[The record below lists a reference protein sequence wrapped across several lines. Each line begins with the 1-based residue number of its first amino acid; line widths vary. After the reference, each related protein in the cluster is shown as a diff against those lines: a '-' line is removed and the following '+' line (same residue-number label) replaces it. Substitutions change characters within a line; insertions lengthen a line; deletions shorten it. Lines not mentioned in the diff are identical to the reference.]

1 MDAIRLL
8 GSLMGNN
15 AVARG
20 GRGGLLGSLLGKALG
35 GGAGGMRG
43 SGTGRDTLG
52 TLGHVLGGAIGGGR
66 GGRSSAGFGSKSLMG
81 VLGGLAVAAIS
92 KYARNKMSGGDAPPA
107 QRGLA
112 QGDLSDIDPDEA
124 IASTGYD
131 EQEAN
136 SRAEILIRAM
146 INAAKADGHVDEQ
159 EQQNILQRADGL
171 GHEESAFLRREL
183 SAPLDV
189 QEFIRSV
196 PRGMEQEVYAMS
208 LMGIELDERA
218 EARYLRQLAQGLGL
232 NADVC
237 NDIHRELGAPEIFK

>member
-20 GRGGLLGSLLGKALG
+20 GRGGLLDSLLGKALG
-35 GGAGGMRG
+35 G
-43 SGTGRDTLG
+43 STGRG
-52 TLGHVLGGAIGGGR
+52 TLGNVLGGARGGAR
-66 GGRSSAGFGSKSLMG
+66 GGRSSSGFGSQTLMS

-107 QRGLA
+107 QGRLM
-112 QGDLSDIDPDEA
+112 DIDPDEA
-124 IASTGYD
+124 IASTGYG
-131 EQEAN
+131 EHEAN

-146 INAAKADGHVDEQ
+146 INAAKADGHVDPQ
-159 EQQNILQRADGL
+159 EQQNILQRAEDL

-189 QEFIRSV
+189 QGFIQSV
-196 PRGMEQEVYAMS
+196 PRGMEREVYAMS
-208 LMGIELDERA
+208 LMGIELDENA
-218 EARYLRQLAQGLGL
+218 EAQYLRQLAQGLGL
-232 NADVC
+232 SADVC
-237 NDIHRELGAPEIFK
+237 NDIHRELGAPEIFN